1 MNNDKTTVLYTL
13 YTQKLTDYSVSIG
26 WVPYQCEN
34 FRTLILFAYVY
45 SALSDVRRTVRD
57 VKMAILEALSNNA
70 SVVPSLQIGM
80 IGSLVA
86 MLQHVRPNP
95 AKSKCVLYY
104 VKYTS
109 TIFTSIKPENTNTQ
123 SIGTLMI

>member
-1 MNNDKTTVLYTL
+1 MIKP
-13 YTQKLTDYSVSIG
+13 QYSIHYILKNWHIILFPLGVFHISVKI
-26 WVPYQCEN
+26 
-34 FRTLILFAYVY
+34 FALILFAYVY

-95 AKSKCVLYY
+95 AKSKCVSYY

-109 TIFTSIKPENTNTQ
+109 TIFTSIRPENTNTQ